1 MPPLAGSAPNNIVLE
16 VIDKQISGTPA
27 YKVSRDGGSNYD
39 TISSWDIEDTLADGT
54 TVRLADVTMAATSG
68 TSPLVS
74 IEQSGTA
81 QDYRLYSLGLKYK

>member
-1 MPPLAGSAPNNIVLE
+1 MPPLAGSAPSNIVLE

-74 IEQSGTA
+74 IEQSGTG